1 MAATATGVYHRS
13 YREDFAFRHT
23 KAEYARLALVGLLIL
38 AVPFNLSDFWLEI
51 VNTAGIAVVAA
62 VGVNILTG
70 FTGLISLGTGA
81 FLGVGGYTAANIIAR
96 MGLPTPLGW
105 LAAIAIGAAV
115 GAFFGLPAL
124 RLKGLY
130 LAIATLGAQYTLLYL
145 FRNTETITGGTDS
158 LLVPKPEFLGYRIDS
173 DFVWYWIIAGVAV
186 VVVIAGANLFRTGL
200 GRALVAVRDQD
211 IAAEVIGVPVGR
223 YKILAFAVSVGLTA
237 LSGAMT
243 ASYRGVVS
251 WERYTIE
258 VSILFVA
265 IIIVGGL
272 GSISGAVY
280 GALFLTWLPNYLQ
293 RLASEL
299 QQGGF
304 DFIAREIVPIQRGAF
319 GVVIVLFLLFEPR
332 GMARLWKRTKDYF
345 RLWPFRY

>member
-1 MAATATGVYHRS
+1 
-13 YREDFAFRHT
+13 
-23 KAEYARLALVGLLIL
+23 
-38 AVPFNLSDFWLEI
+38 
-51 VNTAGIAVVAA
+51 
-62 VGVNILTG
+62 
-70 FTGLISLGTGA
+70 
-81 FLGVGGYTAANIIAR
+81 
-96 MGLPTPLGW
+96 
-105 LAAIAIGAAV
+105 
-115 GAFFGLPAL
+115 
-124 RLKGLY
+124 
-130 LAIATLGAQYTLLYL
+130 
-145 FRNTETITGGTDS
+145 
-158 LLVPKPEFLGYRIDS
+158 
-173 DFVWYWIIAGVAV
+173 
-186 VVVIAGANLFRTGL
+186 
-200 GRALVAVRDQD
+200 
-211 IAAEVIGVPVGR
+211 
-223 YKILAFAVSVGLTA
+223 
-237 LSGAMT
+237 MT

-258 VSILFVA
+258 VSILFIA

-293 RLASEL
+293 RLGSEL